1 MLIKT
6 AIWNAWLMLQGK
18 VGLSLGFAGHLLPG
32 CLVSETGVSCWEW
45 VDERM
50 FIVRYGAERGAVS
63 QVNLT
68 PSTVDF
74 SKALGLTQHPV
85 FSIS

>member
-1 MLIKT
+1 M
-6 AIWNAWLMLQGK
+6 
-18 VGLSLGFAGHLLPG
+18 
-32 CLVSETGVSCWEW
+32 TGVSCWEW